1 MSTMQERVAVIT
13 RTKNRALI
21 LGRAVESVLGQTY
34 QNWIHVIVNDGGE
47 AEPVEKVLAPY
58 KARYGDRLMVIHNP
72 ESLGMEGASNKGITA
87 CESTYVTIHDDD
99 DTWEPEFLETCVR
112 TLQGTPFPS
121 IKGVVTHTN
130 QIFERVDDNGAREV
144 SRRDFDPWLVSV
156 SLPEITEI
164 NKFMPISF
172 LFRREVFDVIGLF
185 DESLPV
191 IGDWEFNI
199 RFLSKFDVI
208 VVKDRLAN
216 YHIRVEGNADY
227 ANTVTAGRD
236 RHLFYRDLIVNK
248 HLRADLEAGRVSMGM
263 LMAWGDYFHR
273 LGGNTWRLVQVVER
287 LKSVAP
293 LRALRKVLRV

>member
-1 MSTMQERVAVIT
+1 MNDMKECVAVIT
-13 RTKNRALI
+13 RTKNRPLI

-34 QNWIHVIVNDGGE
+34 RNWIHVIVNDGG
-47 AEPVEKVLAPY
+47 AVAPVEEVLAPY
-58 KARYGDRLMVIHNP
+58 KERYRDRLKVIHNP
-72 ESLGMEGASNKGITA
+72 ESVGMEAASNKGIEA
-87 CESTYVTIHDDD
+87 SDSTYLTIHDDD

-112 TLQGTPFPS
+112 TLEETPFPS
-121 IKGVVTHTN
+121 VKGVVTHTN
-130 QIFERVDDNGAREV
+130 QIFERVGEYGAEEV

-172 LFRREVFDVIGLF
+172 LFRREVFEAIGLF
-185 DESLPV
+185 DETLPV

-199 RFLSKFDVI
+199 RFLSKFDLI

-216 YHIRVEGNADY
+216 YHIRVEESSNY

-236 RHLFYRDLIVNK
+236 RHLFHRDLIVNK
-248 HLRADLEAGRVSMGM
+248 HLRNDLEEGRVSMGM

-287 LKSVAP
+287 LKNVAP
-293 LRALRKVLRV
+293 LRAIRRVLRV